1 MDTLIQIILFGS
13 VALFFAIRLYSAL
26 GRRTGH
32 EPKPD
37 EAARRAG
44 PAPIEEE
51 DEADDRP
58 RLRPAF
64 TGPAA
69 AGMEAIRA
77 ADGVFDPDTFLA
89 GAQQAYRMVVGAFAD
104 GDRGTLQMLLAPD
117 VMRRYGD
124 AIDAREAS
132 GRSQVAHVADIRLAE
147 IENARVANGVAQVE
161 VRFDAEIARAVK
173 DADGNVV
180 EGDPEQLHRVSE
192 LWTFERRVDASDP
205 NWVLAKV
212 RSA

>member
-1 MDTLIQIILFGS
+1 VELIQIILFGS

-37 EAARRAG
+37 EAPRRAG
-44 PAPIEEE
+44 PAPADE
-51 DEADDRP
+51 EADDRP

-77 ADGVFDPDTFLA
+77 ADGVFEPDAFLA

-132 GRSQVAHVADIRLAE
+132 GRTQIAHVADIRLAE
-147 IENARVANGVAQVE
+147 IESARLANGVAQVE
-161 VRFDAEIARAVK
+161 VRFDAEIAKAVK
-173 DADGNVV
+173 DSEGNVV
-180 EGDPEQLHRVSE
+180 EGDPDQLHRVSE
-192 LWTFERRVDASDP
+192 LWTFERRIDASDP
-205 NWVLAKV
+205 NWVLVKV